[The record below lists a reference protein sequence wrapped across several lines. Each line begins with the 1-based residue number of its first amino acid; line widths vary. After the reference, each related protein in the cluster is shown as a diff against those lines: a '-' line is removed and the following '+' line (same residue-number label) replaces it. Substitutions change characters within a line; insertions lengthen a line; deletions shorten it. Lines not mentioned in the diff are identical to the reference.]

1 MANPKAAIF
10 GDIKNAMKVLVQ
22 FAKQYPDADH
32 NLTPQEIDQL
42 VDELQELQQELVR
55 LREESAPRV
64 KRSADGSPIC
74 GIIEQDIHAKGQAA
88 LTWLE
93 GRQMV
98 KTDRGGS

>member
-42 VDELQELQQELVR
+42 MGW
-55 LREESAPRV
+55 LRR
-64 KRSADGSPIC
+64 K
-74 GIIEQDIHAKGQAA
+74 
-88 LTWLE
+88 
-93 GRQMV
+93 
-98 KTDRGGS
+98 